1 MANTDIYL
9 AGNNYWKAKAEGFF
23 TTYRRNDWKVG
34 TRVDIFEASQMDLG
48 MCGTVVEVSDKE
60 AVVEVW

>member
-1 MANTDIYL
+1 MANAEIYL
-9 AGNNYWKAKAEGFF
+9 AGKSYWKAKADRFF
-23 TTYRRNDWKVG
+23 TTYRRKDWTVG

-60 AVVEVW
+60 VVVEVW